1 MCMSHGKHLEK
12 ISARALSED
21 VPEFPVCGAC
31 TYAGGY
37 FFIQFWCVYMCLFV
51 EDMFEEYLHYVTVTY
66 DCFRVLV
73 GR

>member
-1 MCMSHGKHLEK
+1 MFPSSLYVVH
-12 ISARALSED
+12 ARMQAATSSFNSG
-21 VPEFPVCGAC
+21 VS
-31 TYAGGY
+31 
-37 FFIQFWCVYMCLFV
+37 ICLFV